1 MVGSDLNWAEPLRIL
16 VADDNHI
23 NQMLVTALV
32 EKLGHRCNVVSNG
45 LEAVEAVGDTPYD
58 LVLMDIQMPEMDGLT
73 ATANIRKLPGDVAEI
88 PIVALTAN
96 AMVGHRQE
104 YLDAGMNDYVS
115 KPIDPTLL
123 LEAIVRVCPPDV
135 FNTEAAALCADDSEE
150 SEAAIVTPL
159 FDVSGLGVLKAA
171 IGEEVTAEAL
181 GGADVHSRRS
191 GVTDYYAEDDAH
203 ALVLARSAVA
213 NLNRIKPTVL
223 KTQKPCEKTQKK

>member
-32 EKLGHRCNVVSNG
+32 EKLSHRCNVVSNG

-115 KPIDPTLL
+115 KPDRPDFVVRSDCPCMPT
-123 LEAIVRVCPPDV
+123 
-135 FNTEAAALCADDSEE
+135 
-150 SEAAIVTPL
+150 
-159 FDVSGLGVLKAA
+159 
-171 IGEEVTAEAL
+171 
-181 GGADVHSRRS
+181 RR
-191 GVTDYYAEDDAH
+191 
-203 ALVLARSAVA
+203 L
-213 NLNRIKPTVL
+213 
-223 KTQKPCEKTQKK
+223 